1 MTLKDKTVLI
11 TGGSSGMGKAMAL
24 AFAKAGSN
32 IVFTYNTKKTEAAKV
47 ESQIK
52 KMGVDALAMEV
63 DLQSEPDIE
72 NLFKQVA
79 NEFKKL
85 DILINNAGIN
95 RPRELFAMS
104 TWRETFQVN
113 LFAAVFCSEKAIEL
127 MKNGGKIINI
137 SSIYAE
143 GKACFKG
150 LAAYGASKAA
160 LSHFTQTLAKNLAP
174 NTLVNAI
181 APGYVQTPL
190 WEDTSEADFI
200 ASGKEQLI
208 DRMIMPEEIA
218 SMAVVI
224 AENDAMTGEV
234 VVVDGGISLK
244 TI

>member
-24 AFAKAGSN
+24 AFAQAGCH
-32 IVFTYNTKKTEAAKV
+32 IIFTYNSKQTEAKEVALQIEKLGAKV
-47 ESQIK
+47 
-52 KMGVDALAMEV
+52 LAVKV

-72 NLFKQVA
+72 NLFKQVT

-113 LFAAVFCSEKAIEL
+113 LFAAVFCSEKAVEL

-160 LSHFTQTLAKNLAP
+160 LSHFTQTLAKNVAP
-174 NTLVNAI
+174 NILVNAI

-218 SMAVVI
+218 EI
-224 AENDAMTGEV
+224 ALSIAKSDAMTGEV

-244 TI
+244 TV